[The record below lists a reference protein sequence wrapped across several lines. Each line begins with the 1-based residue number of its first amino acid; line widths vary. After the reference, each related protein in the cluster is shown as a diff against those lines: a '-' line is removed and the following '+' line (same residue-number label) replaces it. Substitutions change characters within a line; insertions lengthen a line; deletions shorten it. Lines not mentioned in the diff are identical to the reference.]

1 MHTVSRSGLVNEE
14 EREQVRQQLNRM
26 VESHLFK
33 NSRRY
38 PALLKFIVEE
48 ALEGRI
54 ESLRERP
61 LGVHVFDRPADY
73 DTASDPIVRVTV
85 AEIRKRIAQYYH
97 QEEHDAEIRIEL
109 LPGKYTPEFHFRN
122 FRIELPVDGG
132 ALAKNHL
139 AAGIEFAEPTPSN
152 ASPIEAVVDSGR
164 HRLIRRYWIVVM
176 IVCLI
181 CPVVALSIVRWLKPS
196 PIDQMWGAFLRSS
209 HPILFCIPTGAGK
222 KPGPL
227 VASSAANVSNQH
239 GETKDSAA
247 TVPSFLAYESR
258 GENVVYSDML
268 GALSIVNVLA
278 AHHHDYHTKLNEST
292 DLDDLRQGPA
302 VLIGGMD
309 NQWTMLALAPLRFHF
324 AGNDEDGFWIAD
336 QKNPENR
343 QWSLDLKQQYVSV
356 MRDYA
361 IVARLHNK
369 ETGQPEMIVAGI
381 GMSGTAAAGEYVADE
396 RRMEDLRRRIG
407 SNLMDRDFEVVLSTD
422 VVNGIAG
429 SPTVVAVAIL

>member
-1 MHTVSRSGLVNEE
+1 MHPVSGAVLVNDE
-14 EREQVRQQLNRM
+14 EREEIRQQLNRM
-26 VESHLFK
+26 VESHHFR

-48 ALEGRI
+48 ALEGRS

-97 QEEHDAEIRIEL
+97 DEEHDAEVRIEL
-109 LPGKYTPEFHFRN
+109 LPGRYTPEFHFRN
-122 FRIELPVDGG
+122 LGMGVHADGRPPV
-132 ALAKNHL
+132 NHS
-139 AAGIEFAEPTPSN
+139 AESRPEPAGSPQSN
-152 ASPIEAVVDSGR
+152 ASPADSVVDKRRPG
-164 HRLIRRYWIVVM
+164 LIRRYWVAAM
-176 IVCLI
+176 ILFLVCPI
-181 CPVVALSIVRWLKPS
+181 AAISIVRWLRPS
-196 PIDQMWGAFLRSS
+196 PLEEMWGPFLKSS
-209 HPILFCIPTGAGK
+209 SPILFCIPTGAGK
-222 KPGPL
+222 KAGPL
-227 VASSAANVSNQH
+227 VANSLPTASSQNGESKDAAS
-239 GETKDSAA
+239 
-247 TVPSFLAYESR
+247 TVPSFLVYESR

-268 GALSIVNVLA
+268 GTLSIANVLA
-278 AHHHDYHTKLNEST
+278 AHHHDYHTKLNETT
-292 DLDDLRQGPA
+292 DLDDLRHGPA

-324 AGNDEDGFWIAD
+324 AGNDEIGFWITD
-336 QKNPENR
+336 QENPGNR
-343 QWSLDLKQQYVSV
+343 QWILDLKEQYVSV

-396 RRMEDLRRRIG
+396 KRMEDLRRLLG
-407 SNLMDRDFEVVLSTD
+407 PNFKNRDFEVVLSTD

-429 SPTVVAVAIL
+429 SPTVAALTIL